1 VTDLTGTL
9 YPGDIEQLRDVLSA
23 FEQQTSNQIV
33 VLMVPTL
40 GGEPIEEVSY
50 DIARKNA
57 IGQKGK
63 DNGVLVLIAKDDRQ
77 VRIEVGYGLEGVL
90 PDILAGQ
97 IIRKEMIPHFKDDDY
112 AAGIRAAIDAII
124 LATKHEYKAETPARR
139 PSRGAPSL
147 IWILFVIAFIVLRF
161 MRRGLGG
168 GGFWWGG
175 FGGGGFG
182 GGGFGSGGGFSGGGG
197 SFGGGGASGRW

>member
-1 VTDLTGTL
+1 
-9 YPGDIEQLRDVLSA
+9 
-23 FEQQTSNQIV
+23 
-33 VLMVPTL
+33 MVPTL
-40 GGEPIEEVSY
+40 GDEPIEEVSY
-50 DIARKNA
+50 DIAKKNG

-77 VRIEVGYGLEGVL
+77 MRIEVGYGLEGVL

-97 IIRKEMIPHFKDDDY
+97 IIRKEMIPHFKEGDY
-112 AAGIRAAIDAII
+112 AGGIQAGVDAII
-124 LATKHEYKAETPARR
+124 LATKHEYTADTQAQTGRR
-139 PSRGAPSL
+139 GSPSL
-147 IWILFVIAFIVLRF
+147 VWILFVIAFIVLRF
-161 MRRGLGG
+161 LRRG